1 MRQQKPSNNEGLFVT
16 GTYEPTSNY
25 PGSQLVGLPH
35 LKVQMKAIATSVLI
49 FCSWRQ
55 IIHPMRHGMS
65 AQTKDSAGVRV
76 PGFSPGAPPHQKKP
90 LRKEKMPSV
99 DTGCFRLLGSPA
111 TWTSRTVSPTS
122 PRVAL
127 TIRPTSGRDQCYSV
141 CVRVAKTS

>member
-35 LKVQMKAIATSVLI
+35 LKVESTNQMKAIATSVLI

-90 LRKEKMPSV
+90 LKKERMLSV
-99 DTGCFRLLGSPA
+99 DMGYYLL
-111 TWTSRTVSPTS
+111 
-122 PRVAL
+122 
-127 TIRPTSGRDQCYSV
+127 
-141 CVRVAKTS
+141 